1 MTTRISTFAIFA
13 LLLAGCTT
21 VGPDYDTPKD
31 AVAKRSS
38 AQGSFVG
45 SRDNQVYSAA
55 AMPDHW
61 WRLNHDPVLDHLVS
75 KALEANASLRAA
87 QANLA
92 RARAVVQG
100 TEAQQSPTIAIS
112 TSPQYGHTSGLQ
124 QLQPDLRPPNR
135 WSYSS
140 GLNISYQADLFG
152 QIHRSIEASRQ
163 DSDAAQAAYEAT
175 RVTVA
180 AETARAYANIC
191 SAGMELASAKKSVKI
206 QQESSDIARQLWQA
220 GRGTQLDV
228 TRARAL
234 VQQLTANIP
243 TLEARQQ
250 VALFRLATLTGE
262 TPSSMPATLLK
273 CATPPRFTGSIP
285 VGNGQQLLRRRPD
298 IRQAEHKLAAATAR
312 IGVAI
317 GDLYPKIT
325 LGLAGASAGP
335 MSMMGQK
342 STFSLNMGPLISWTL
357 PNTGAAQA
365 AIAQAR
371 ATADEEYAHFDATVL
386 NALQETES
394 ALVTYARQLERHA
407 SLEAARNTAAEAA
420 SQASAL
426 YRAGKTDYLP
436 VLDAQ
441 RTLVSADSALASSQA
456 QLANMQI
463 DVFLALGGGWE
474 S

>member
-1 MTTRISTFAIFA
+1 MTYRLTTLAVIVG
-13 LLLAGCTT
+13 LLAGCTT
-21 VGPDYDTPKD
+21 VGPDYETPRD
-31 AVAKRSS
+31 AVAQRPA

-45 SRDNQVYSAA
+45 ARDNHVYSESPL
-55 AMPDHW
+55 PDHW
-61 WRLNHDPVLDHLVS
+61 WRLNHDPLLDQLVS
-75 KALEANASLRAA
+75 KALATNANLRAA

-92 RARAVVQG
+92 RARAAVEG
-100 TEAQQSPTIAIS
+100 SEAQQAPTIGVSA
-112 TSPQYGHTSGLQ
+112 SPQYGHSSGLQ

-140 GLNISYQADLFG
+140 GVNIAYQVDLFG
-152 QIHRSIEASRQ
+152 QIRRAIEASHQ
-163 DSDAAQAAYEAT
+163 DEQAAQAAYEAT

-191 SAGMELASAKKSVKI
+191 AAGMQLTSAKKSVRI
-206 QQESSDIARQLWQA
+206 QKESSDIANQLWQA

-228 TRARAL
+228 TRARGL
-234 VQQLTANIP
+234 VQQLNASLP
-243 TLEARQQ
+243 TLQAQQ
-250 VALFRLATLTGE
+250 HVALFRLATLTGE
-262 TPSSMPATLLK
+262 TPASMPASLLK

-285 VGNGQQLLRRRPD
+285 IGNGQQLLRRRPD
-298 IRQAEHKLAAATAR
+298 IRQAERKLAAATAR
-312 IGVAI
+312 IGVAM

-325 LGLAGASAGP
+325 LGLAAASAGP
-335 MSMMGQK
+335 MSMMGDK

-357 PNTGAAQA
+357 PNTGAARS

-371 ATADEEYAHFDATVL
+371 ATADAEYAHFDATVL

-394 ALVTYARQLERHA
+394 ALVTYARQLERNA
-407 SLEAARNTAAEAA
+407 SLKAARDTAAQAA
-420 SQASAL
+420 GQASTL
-426 YRAGKTDYLP
+426 YKAGKTDYLP

-441 RTLVSADSALASSQA
+441 RTLASADSALAASQA

-474 S
+474 

>member
-1 MTTRISTFAIFA
+1 MKYRTKALTLIA

-21 VGPDYDTPKD
+21 VGPDYDRPKD
-31 AVAKRSS
+31 AVAQRSS
-38 AQGSFVG
+38 AQGNFIG
-45 SRDNQVYSAA
+45 TRGTNVYSVAPL
-55 AMPDHW
+55 PDHW
-61 WRLNHDPVLDHLVS
+61 WRLNHDPVLDQLIS
-75 KALEANASLRAA
+75 KALANNANLRAA
-87 QANLA
+87 QANLE
-92 RARAVVQG
+92 RARAAVQG
-100 TEAQQSPTIAIS
+100 TEAQQSPTIGVSA
-112 TSPQYGHTSGLQ
+112 SPQYGHSSGLQ

-140 GLNISYQADLFG
+140 GVNISYQADLFG
-152 QIHRSIEASRQ
+152 QIRRAIEASQQ
-163 DSDAAQAAYEAT
+163 DSAAAQAAYEAT

-191 SAGMELASAKKSVKI
+191 SAGMELASAKKSLGI
-206 QQESSDIARQLWQA
+206 QQESSNIARKLWQA

-234 VQQLTANIP
+234 VQQLSANIP
-243 TLEARQQ
+243 TFQAQQ
-250 VALFRLATLTGE
+250 QIALFRLATLTGE
-262 TPSSMPATLLK
+262 TPASMPASLLK

-285 VGNGQQLLRRRPD
+285 VGNGEQLLRRRPD

-325 LGLAGASAGP
+325 LGLAAASAGP
-335 MSMMGQK
+335 MSMMGEK

-371 ATADEEYAHFDATVL
+371 AAADAEYANFDAAVL

-407 SLEAARNTAAEAA
+407 SLKAARDSAAEAA
-420 SQASAL
+420 NQASVL
-426 YRAGKTDYLP
+426 YKAGKTDYLP

-456 QLANMQI
+456 QLANMQV

-474 S
+474 